1 MINTLEVILLALIIL
16 SIFVFI
22 SLITV
27 CASDKKIGLDSLS
40 VMLFFVVSI
49 SGLFFGIKTLLYN
62 EYRDNSFSSDL
73 KLKYNISKVV
83 EKNLSSSDLDL
94 LYLLT
99 TTIEESKN
107 NILDYEILYSNVN
120 VEIIR
125 SDTEITVKYKCVEN
139 VTKDDFMK
147 MKLKNNKESDVVVK
161 IFPTNDID

>member
-1 MINTLEVILLALIIL
+1 M
-16 SIFVFI
+16 
-22 SLITV
+22 
-27 CASDKKIGLDSLS
+27 
-40 VMLFFVVSI
+40 
-49 SGLFFGIKTLLYN
+49 
-62 EYRDNSFSSDL
+62 
-73 KLKYNISKVV
+73 
-83 EKNLSSSDLDL
+83 DL

-147 MKLKNNKESDVVVK
+147 MNLKNNKESDVVVK
-161 IFPTNDID
+161 IANVEDLQ